1 MKNSDIANTN
11 TIKENLKMKKY
22 IVEVK
27 EPKNGQVVSTGG
39 VRKNGKMESQFKN
52 PVPYEE
58 PKLTPVVGKADI
70 VSTAKVSSYT
80 MKDRIKNEA
89 EELAVDVGRD
99 LVSMLWCDFAKP
111 FLKAKLN
118 QTLDRLLTSPQTNS
132 QEHLHDTKVD
142 SKAVI
147 IDDEAEELTPV
158 NNSSDK
164 IIQFSKKYVG

>member
-1 MKNSDIANTN
+1 MKAN
-11 TIKENLKMKKY
+11 KKDRVGTY
-22 IVEVK
+22 FQMGFSLCLLLRE

-89 EELAVDVGRD
+89 EELAVDVGRV

-118 QTLDRLLTSPQTNS
+118 QTLDRLLTSPQTKLN
-132 QEHLHDTKVD
+132 
-142 SKAVI
+142 
-147 IDDEAEELTPV
+147 
-158 NNSSDK
+158 
-164 IIQFSKKYVG
+164 